1 MLKKLFFLRSYFC
14 FCKIKKTN
22 HPVLSFKINHVIQTP
37 YQKHF
42 ALILDEK
49 LNFDEHLRYIANK
62 HPLGYYVNFKNVYQD
77 DH

>member
-1 MLKKLFFLRSYFC
+1 M
-14 FCKIKKTN
+14 
-22 HPVLSFKINHVIQTP
+22 LSFKINHVIQTP
-37 YQKHF
+37 YQKHL